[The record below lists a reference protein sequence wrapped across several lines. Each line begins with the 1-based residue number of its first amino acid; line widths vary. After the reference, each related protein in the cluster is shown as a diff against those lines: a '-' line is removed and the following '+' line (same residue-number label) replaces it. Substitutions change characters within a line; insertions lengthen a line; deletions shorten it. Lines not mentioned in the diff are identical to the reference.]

1 MNIKY
6 FFKFQTKRL
15 ILISH
20 LFFISCDKHE
30 QIKEEN
36 NENIKEQITIE
47 KYDCGSN
54 SSGISRIMLNKNIKN
69 ENINIII
76 KNREE
81 ASKVTHSKENQISF
95 LIEGMKVQLN
105 RDIGEVIVK
114 NNNLFTI
121 IQCKKL
127 LVLKKN

>member
-36 NENIKEQITIE
+36 NENIKEQITLE

-54 SSGISRIMLNKNIKN
+54 STGISHIMLNKNIKN
-69 ENINIII
+69 VVSTGRIDKVRNQSLFLLNHSETLFSWITN
-76 KNREE
+76 KN
-81 ASKVTHSKENQISF
+81 
-95 LIEGMKVQLN
+95 
-105 RDIGEVIVK
+105 
-114 NNNLFTI
+114 
-121 IQCKKL
+121 L
-127 LVLKKN
+127 LTKT